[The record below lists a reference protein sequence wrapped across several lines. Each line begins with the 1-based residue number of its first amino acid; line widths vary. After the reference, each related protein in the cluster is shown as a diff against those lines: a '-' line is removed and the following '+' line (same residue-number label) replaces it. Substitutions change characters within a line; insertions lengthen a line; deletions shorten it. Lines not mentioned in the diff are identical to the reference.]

1 VFWKR
6 RSRSFDNREYWIA
19 GLSVTMGAGLGVG
32 FTYFCDPGRGHA
44 RRKMVA
50 DRAVSLI
57 AQGER
62 LVEHKGKNILNRT
75 EGMLAQARSL
85 FYRQEDVPD
94 EVLLERVRS
103 RLGHVVQHPQSIST
117 TVEAGIVRLTG
128 TVAREEKKRVLR
140 EIREVP
146 GVLKVEELL
155 TYENRGSGRSFPKLL
170 GGLAGAAVLLAVA
183 SGRSHSASRRVA
195 ARG

>member
-1 VFWKR
+1 MFWKR

-32 FTYFCDPGRGHA
+32 FTYFCDPDRGHA
-44 RRKMVA
+44 RRKKVS
-50 DRAVSLI
+50 DRASSLI

-62 LVEHKGKNILNRT
+62 LVEHKGRSVLNRA
-75 EGMLAQARSL
+75 EGILSQARSL
-85 FYRQEDVPD
+85 FHGQEAVSD

-117 TVEAGIVRLTG
+117 TVEKGIVRLTG
-128 TVAREEKKRVLR
+128 VVAREAKKRVLR

-155 TYENRGSGRSFPKLL
+155 TYENRKNGRPIPKLL
-170 GGLAGAAVLLAVA
+170 GGIAGAAVLFAVA
-183 SGRSHSASRRVA
+183 SSRSHSASRRTA
-195 ARG
+195 A

>member
-1 VFWKR
+1 MFWKR
-6 RSRSFDNREYWIA
+6 RSKSFNKREYWIA
-19 GLSVTMGAGLGVG
+19 GLSVTTGAGLGAG
-32 FTYFCDPGRGHA
+32 LTYFYDPDRGHA
-44 RRKMVA
+44 RRKKVA

-62 LVEHKGKNILNRT
+62 LVEHKGKNMLSRAERILS
-75 EGMLAQARSL
+75 QARPL
-85 FYRQEDVPD
+85 FHRQEDVPD

-103 RLGHVVQHPQSIST
+103 RLGHVVQHPQSISA
-117 TVEAGIVRLTG
+117 TVEGGGVRLTG
-128 TVAREEKKRVLR
+128 IVARDEKKRVLR

-155 TYENRGSGRSFPKLL
+155 TYKNRKPGRPIPKLL

-183 SGRSHSASRRVA
+183 SGRSHSASRRA
-195 ARG
+195 AA

>member
-1 VFWKR
+1 MFWKR

-44 RRKMVA
+44 RRKKVA

-155 TYENRGSGRSFPKLL
+155 TYENRRNGRSIPKLL

-183 SGRSHSASRRVA
+183 SGRSHSASRRA
-195 ARG
+195 AA

>member
-1 VFWKR
+1 M
-6 RSRSFDNREYWIA
+6 SGLLTNR
-19 GLSVTMGAGLGVG
+19 VTMGAGLGVG

-44 RRKMVA
+44 CRKKVA

-57 AQGER
+57 AKGER
-62 LVEHKGKNILNRT
+62 LVEHKRKNILNRT

-117 TVEAGIVRLTG
+117 TVEEGIVRLTG
-128 TVAREEKKRVLR
+128 TIAREEKKRVLR

-155 TYENRGSGRSFPKLL
+155 TYENRRNGRSIPKLL
-170 GGLAGAAVLLAVA
+170 GGIAGAAVLLAVA
-183 SGRSHSASRRVA
+183 SGRSHSASRRA
-195 ARG
+195 AA